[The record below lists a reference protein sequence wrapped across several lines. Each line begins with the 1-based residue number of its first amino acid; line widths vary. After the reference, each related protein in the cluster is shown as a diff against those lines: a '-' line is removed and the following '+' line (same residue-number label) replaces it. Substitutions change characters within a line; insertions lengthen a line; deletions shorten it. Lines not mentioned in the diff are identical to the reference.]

1 MIKNILATVDGSVYS
16 NSVVRQSIQLAQK
29 YGALLRFLTI
39 VDIRIFKWAV
49 YIGADGFLPMIPTAS
64 YQKET
69 QKVLEEKAEEVLKKC
84 AQQARNA
91 KVEFVSTKIAGS
103 PVEVICE
110 QARMV
115 DLIIMGRRGEYA
127 PWGRKQMGATLD
139 GTVREANKPIL
150 VLPKEYRIIRKMM
163 LAYDRSPQANHA
175 LQIAADFALRMKS
188 PLIVLSAD
196 SDSMSG
202 RKTIDEA
209 LEYLRPFELKLSA
222 KVRKGR
228 AGEEILRACRT
239 EEVDLVIMG
248 VHGHKRLREAL
259 LGSTTEEVL
268 RKIELPL
275 LLVS

>member
-1 MIKNILATVDGSVYS
+1 MIKSILAAVDGSVYS

-49 YIGADGFLPMIPTAS
+49 YIGTDGFLPMIPTAS

-69 QKVLEEKAEEVLKKC
+69 QKILEEKAAEVLKKC
-84 AQQARNA
+84 AQQAS
-91 KVEFVSTKIAGS
+91 KIKIEFVTTKIIGS

-150 VLPKEYRIIRKMM
+150 VLPKEYRAIRKMM

-188 PLIVLSAD
+188 PLIVLAAD

-209 LEYLRPFELKLSA
+209 LEYLHPFELKLSA
-222 KVRKGR
+222 KVSKGR

-248 VHGHKRLREAL
+248 VHGHKRLRDAL